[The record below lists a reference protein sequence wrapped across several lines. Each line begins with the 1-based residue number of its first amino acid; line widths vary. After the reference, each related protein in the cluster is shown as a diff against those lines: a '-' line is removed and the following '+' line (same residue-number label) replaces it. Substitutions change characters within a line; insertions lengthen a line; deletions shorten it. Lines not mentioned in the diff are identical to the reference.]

1 MSFTLDDSLTEKKI
15 AEVLRSALKELEARE
30 EEALRRKEMNKE
42 LREDSEVK
50 KFIPFVHHEE
60 QTVTK
65 QDGTQ
70 ERRRLIYGVV
80 YEPFTVDAQGDWAT
94 PETIEEAAHK
104 FLIDSRKM
112 KVMHRLNTDKVLP
125 VESYIAPQD
134 FRLGQTLIR
143 KGSWVL
149 VSKILDEAIWEDVEN
164 GKLQGYSLGGRSSV
178 QNGEAPPVA

>member
-1 MSFTLDDSLTEKKI
+1 MQKGKHFGGP
-15 AEVLRSALKELEARE
+15 AL
-30 EEALRRKEMNKE
+30 
-42 LREDSEVK
+42 EVK
-50 KFIPFVHHEE
+50 KFIPLVHREE
-60 QTVTK
+60 QTITK

-104 FLIDSRKM
+104 FLMESRKM
-112 KVMHRLNTDKVLP
+112 RVMHKLNADRILP

-134 FRLGQTLIR
+134 FQLGRTLVR

-149 VSKILDEAIWEDVEN
+149 VSKVLDEEIWKAVES
-164 GKLQGYSLGGRSSV
+164 GQLRGYSLGGRSSV
-178 QNGEAPPVA
+178 RNGEAPPR